1 MSDFPVFPP
10 GFEFG
15 AATSA
20 YQIEGATRE
29 DGRGPSIWDTFSRR
43 AGAVSDGTSGET
55 ACDHYHR
62 HREDVA
68 LLADLGVSVYRFS
81 VAWPRVQPSG
91 SGPVNARG
99 LDFYARLVDDLLEAG
114 IKPVATLYHWDLPQP
129 LEDRGGWRSRG
140 TAERFAEY
148 TALVAERLGDRVAR
162 WITLNEP
169 WCSAFLG
176 YANGE
181 HAPGAR
187 EGTPAL
193 AAAHH
198 LLVGHGLAMGALRA
212 AGVREAGISL
222 NLDRVRPATPDPADA
237 EAALRAETQRNLMW
251 TDPLLTGRYAPGEP
265 DTFGELTERQDF
277 RREGDLALV
286 SAPMDFLGLNYYTPS
301 TVRAAPW
308 REPDPARRTAMDNR
322 FEGVDHPGVRHTAM
336 GWAVV
341 PDALR
346 DLLVSLRDR
355 YGALLPPI
363 HITENGSAEHDVPAA
378 DGIVHDADR
387 ITYLESHLRA
397 AAAAIADGVDLRGY
411 TAWSLLDN
419 FEWAFGHSRR
429 FGLVHVDFPSGTRT
443 PKASYHWYK
452 AAIAAS
458 AAREHRGE

>member
-1 MSDFPVFPP
+1 MSSFPVFPP

-20 YQIEGATRE
+20 YQIEGATKE

-43 AGAVSDGTSGET
+43 AGAVSDGSSGET

-62 HREDVA
+62 HAEDVA
-68 LLADLGVSVYRFS
+68 LLADLGVSTYRFS
-81 VAWPRVQPSG
+81 VAWPRIQPSG
-91 SGPVNARG
+91 SGPVNPRG
-99 LDFYARLVDDLLEAG
+99 IDFYSRLVDDLLEAG
-114 IKPVATLYHWDLPQP
+114 IKPVLTLYHWDLPQP
-129 LEDRGGWRSRG
+129 LEDAGGWRSRD

-148 TALVAERLGDRVAR
+148 SALVAAGLGDRVSR

-181 HAPGAR
+181 HAPGAS

-212 AGVREAGISL
+212 AGVQEAGISL
-222 NLDRVRPATPDPADA
+222 NLDHVHPATSEPADVA
-237 EAALRAETQRNLMW
+237 AALRAETQRNLMW
-251 TDPLLTGRYAPGEP
+251 TDPLLEGRYAPGET
-265 DTFGELTERQDF
+265 DTFGELIERQDF
-277 RREGDLALV
+277 RREGDLALI
-286 SAPMDFLGLNYYTPS
+286 STPMDFLGLNYYTPS

-322 FEGVDHPGVRHTAM
+322 FEGVALPGVRHTAM

-346 DLLVSLRDR
+346 ELLVSLRDR
-355 YGALLPPI
+355 YGSALPPL
-363 HITENGSAEHDVPAA
+363 HITENGSAEHETPAA
-378 DGIVHDADR
+378 DGIVHDTDR
-387 ITYLESHLRA
+387 IAYLESHLRA
-397 AAAAIADGVDLRGY
+397 AAEAVADGVDLRGY
-411 TAWSLLDN
+411 TAWSLMDN
-419 FEWAFGHSRR
+419 FEWAFGYGKR
-429 FGLVHVDFPSGTRT
+429 FGLVHVDYPTGTRT

-458 AAREHRGE
+458 ATR

>member
-1 MSDFPVFPP
+1 MSDFPVFPS

-20 YQIEGATRE
+20 YQIEGATKE

-43 AGAVSDGTSGET
+43 SGAVSDGSSGET
-55 ACDHYHR
+55 ACGHYHR

-68 LLADLGVSVYRFS
+68 LLAELGVSHYRFS
-81 VAWPRVQPSG
+81 VAWPRIQPSG
-91 SGPVNARG
+91 SGPVNTRG

-114 IKPVATLYHWDLPQP
+114 VKPVLTLYHWDLPQP
-129 LEDRGGWRSRG
+129 LEDAGGWRSRD
-140 TAERFAEY
+140 TAERFSEY
-148 TALVAERLGDRVAR
+148 TALVAARLGDRVPR

-169 WCSAFLG
+169 SCSAFLG
-176 YANGE
+176 YGNGE
-181 HAPGAR
+181 HAPGAS

-212 AGVREAGISL
+212 AGVQEAGIAL
-222 NLDRVRPATPDPADA
+222 NLDQVDPATPDPADVA
-237 EAALRAETQRNLMW
+237 AALRAETQRNLMW
-251 TDPLLTGRYAPGEP
+251 TDPLLKGCYAAAEA
-265 DTFGELTERQDF
+265 DTWGELIERQDF
-277 RREGDLALV
+277 RRDGDLALV

-322 FEGVDHPGVRHTAM
+322 FEGVARPGVRHTAM
-336 GWAVV
+336 GWPVV

-346 DLLVSLRDR
+346 RLLTSLGDR
-355 YGALLPPI
+355 YGALLPPL
-363 HITENGSAEHDVPAA
+363 HITENGSAEHDAPAA
-378 DGIVHDADR
+378 DGTVHDAER
-387 ITYLESHLRA
+387 IAYLESHLRA
-397 AAAAIADGVDLRGY
+397 ASEALAEGVDLRGY

-419 FEWAFGHSRR
+419 FEWAHGYTKR
-429 FGLVHVDFPSGTRT
+429 FGLVHVDYETEART
-443 PKASYHWYK
+443 PKDSYHWYK

-458 AAREHRGE
+458 RNRAG

>member
-265 DTFGELTERQDF
+265 DTFGELIERQDF